1 VLDKLEVIAGYAR
14 YPVAVLSDSQGKN
27 IELISL
33 RDDTDAKVPDLQARG
48 LELIAAV
55 GILNGE
61 FQIAMVYPLDTDVAE
76 AIGSAYAAYHRG
88 ILASK
93 EPQYDWLNREYRP
106 S

>member
-1 VLDKLEVIAGYAR
+1 MLDKLEVIAGYAR

-33 RDDTDAKVPDLQARG
+33 RDDDAKVPDLQARG

-61 FQIAMVYPLDTDVAE
+61 FQIAMVYPLNEDVAS